1 MTILL
6 ARPPRTAAAPTD
18 DARGPAV
25 DAPATH
31 PMQSWSGEYCPF
43 PLSSDSR
50 KFGLTASTMRL
61 RGGTIVVRHGRRT
74 AADTATILLH
84 GAAGSWTTWTPLLQA
99 AHAADVPGFTDLI
112 IPDLPG
118 WGDSTRE
125 KDAGAPTIEAAAALV
140 AEIAEALG
148 YRRWQV
154 LGHSMGGLI
163 ALELA
168 ASFVPET
175 TSVGLVSA
183 TTYSVIDSV
192 RHPVSRFGILPAY
205 TALLGVMRVLA
216 RFERAG
222 ASLVRALD
230 RLGALRP
237 LTAPLFARV
246 AAVHPS
252 VISALATEVR
262 PGRFAA
268 ASALAGRYDADAAWS
283 RIRCPVRATRGAS
296 DVFVAEADTARLRQV
311 IRDFTPHTL
320 PGTGHF
326 GHVENP
332 GDTLRLLGPVP
343 TAGPIPLSTTGNATT
358 LR

>member
-1 MTILL
+1 
-6 ARPPRTAAAPTD
+6 
-18 DARGPAV
+18 
-25 DAPATH
+25 
-31 PMQSWSGEYCPF
+31 
-43 PLSSDSR
+43 
-50 KFGLTASTMRL
+50 MRL

-74 AADTATILLH
+74 AGDTATILLH
-84 GAAGSWTTWTPLLQA
+84 GAAGSWTTWTPMLQA
-99 AHAADVPGFTDLI
+99 ARCAAGPGFTDLI

-118 WGDSTRE
+118 WGDSTQE
-125 KDAGAPTIEAAAALV
+125 TDIGDLTIEATATLV

-154 LGHSMGGLI
+154 LGHSMGGFI

-168 ASFVPET
+168 ASFAAET
-175 TSVGLVSA
+175 TSVGLISA

-216 RFERAG
+216 RFGRAG
-222 ASLVRALD
+222 TSLVRALD
-230 RLGALRP
+230 RLTVLRP

-246 AAVHPS
+246 AAVQPS

-268 ASALAGRYDADAAWS
+268 ASALAGRYDADSAWS
-283 RIRCPVRATRGAS
+283 RIRCPVRSTRGDS
-296 DVFVAEADTARLRQV
+296 DVFVAAADTARLSRV
-311 IRDFTPHTL
+311 IPDFTPHTL

-326 GHVENP
+326 GHVERP
-332 GDTLRLLGPVP
+332 GETLRLLGPVP
-343 TAGPIPLSTTGNATT
+343 TPASIPLSTVANATT

>member
-1 MTILL
+1 MTLL
-6 ARPPRTAAAPTD
+6 LTRPVRPAATPPVQPAP
-18 DARGPAV
+18 P
-25 DAPATH
+25 PAT
-31 PMQSWSGEYCPF
+31 EDYCPF
-43 PLSSDSR
+43 PLTSDPR
-50 KFGLTASTMRL
+50 RFRLTTSTMRL
-61 RGGTIVVRHGRRT
+61 RGGTVVVRHGRRT
-74 AADTATILLH
+74 ADDTATILLH
-84 GAAGSWTTWTPLLQA
+84 GAAGSWTTWTPMLQSA
-99 AHAADVPGFTDLI
+99 RSAGGPGLTDLI

-118 WGDSTRE
+118 WGDSTLHTDAGAT
-125 KDAGAPTIEAAAALV
+125 DAGAPGIEATAALV

-154 LGHSMGGLI
+154 LGHSMGGFI

-192 RHPVSRFGILPAY
+192 RHPVSRFGTLPAY

-216 RFERAG
+216 GFGRAG
-222 ASLVRALD
+222 TSLVRAFD
-230 RLGALRP
+230 RLGVLRP

-252 VISALATEVR
+252 VLSALATEVR

-283 RIRCPVRATRGAS
+283 RIRCPVRATRGGS
-296 DVFVAEADTARLRQV
+296 DVFVAEADTARLSRV

-326 GHVENP
+326 GHVERP
-332 GDTLRLLGPVP
+332 GETLRLLGPFP
-343 TAGPIPLSTTGNATT
+343 TPAPFPLSTTGNATT

>member
-6 ARPPRTAAAPTD
+6 TRPVRAAATHSAPPAPPAPPR
-18 DARGPAV
+18 
-25 DAPATH
+25 AT
-31 PMQSWSGEYCPF
+31 EDYCPF
-43 PLSSDSR
+43 PLTSDPR
-50 KFGLTASTMRL
+50 RFGLTTSTMRL

-74 AADTATILLH
+74 AGDTATILLH
-84 GAAGSWTTWTPLLQA
+84 GAAGSWTTWTPLLQSA
-99 AHAADVPGFTDLI
+99 RSAGGAGFTDLI

-118 WGDSTRE
+118 WGDSTLTTE
-125 KDAGAPTIEAAAALV
+125 AGQANAAAPGIEATAALI

-154 LGHSMGGLI
+154 LGHSMGGFI

-168 ASFVPET
+168 ASFVAET
-175 TSVGLVSA
+175 ASVGLVSA
-183 TTYSVIDSV
+183 TTYAVIDSV

-216 RFERAG
+216 GFGRG
-222 ASLVRALD
+222 GTSLVRALD
-230 RLGALRP
+230 RLGMLRP

-262 PGRFAA
+262 PDRFAA

-283 RIRCPVRATRGAS
+283 RIRCPVRAVRGSS
-296 DVFVAEADTARLRQV
+296 DAFVAEADTARLRRV

-326 GHVENP
+326 GHVERP
-332 GDTLRLLGPVP
+332 GETLRLLGPVP
-343 TAGPIPLSTTGNATT
+343 TPTPIPLSTTVNATT

>member
-6 ARPPRTAAAPTD
+6 TRPARPVATQPVQPV
-18 DARGPAV
+18 PP
-25 DAPATH
+25 PAT
-31 PMQSWSGEYCPF
+31 EDYCPF
-43 PLSSDSR
+43 PLSSDPR
-50 KFGLTASTMRL
+50 RFGLTTSTMRL

-74 AADTATILLH
+74 GGDTATILLH
-84 GAAGSWTTWTPLLQA
+84 GAAGSWTTWTPLLQSA
-99 AHAADVPGFTDLI
+99 RSAVGPGFTDLI

-118 WGDSTRE
+118 WGDSTPHTDAGQA
-125 KDAGAPTIEAAAALV
+125 DAGAPDIEATAALV

-154 LGHSMGGLI
+154 LGHSMGGFI

-168 ASFVPET
+168 ASFVAET
-175 TSVGLVSA
+175 ASVGLVSA
-183 TTYSVIDSV
+183 TTYAVIDSV

-216 RFERAG
+216 GFGRAG
-222 ASLVRALD
+222 TSLVRSLD
-230 RLGALRP
+230 RLGVLRP

-246 AAVHPS
+246 SAVHPS

-283 RIRCPVRATRGAS
+283 RIRCPVRATRGGS
-296 DVFVAEADTARLRQV
+296 DVFVAEADTARLRRV

-326 GHVENP
+326 GHVESP
-332 GDTLRLLGPVP
+332 GETLRLLG
-343 TAGPIPLSTTGNATT
+343 AAATPPQIR
-358 LR
+358 L

>member
-1 MTILL
+1 
-6 ARPPRTAAAPTD
+6 
-18 DARGPAV
+18 
-25 DAPATH
+25 
-31 PMQSWSGEYCPF
+31 
-43 PLSSDSR
+43 
-50 KFGLTASTMRL
+50 MRL

-74 AADTATILLH
+74 ASDTAMILLH

-99 AHAADVPGFTDLI
+99 ARAGTGFTDLI

-118 WGDSTRE
+118 WGDSSLET
-125 KDAGAPTIEAAAALV
+125 DAGAPSIEATAGLV

-154 LGHSMGGLI
+154 LGHSMGGFI

-168 ASFVPET
+168 ASFVPQTE
-175 TSVGLVSA
+175 SVGLVSA

-192 RHPVSRFGILPAY
+192 RHPVSRLGTLPAY
-205 TALLGVMRVLA
+205 TALLGMMRVLA

-222 ASLVRALD
+222 TSLVRAFD
-230 RLGALRP
+230 RLRVLRP

-246 AAVHPS
+246 AAMHPS

-283 RIRCPVRATRGAS
+283 RIRCPVRATRGDS
-296 DVFVAEADTARLRQV
+296 DVFVANADTARLRRV
-311 IRDFTPHTL
+311 IRDFTLHTL

-326 GHVENP
+326 GHIESP
-332 GDTLRLLGPVP
+332 GVTLRLLCPAP
-343 TAGPIPLSTTGNATT
+343 TSPPIRLSSAVNATT
-358 LR
+358 LK